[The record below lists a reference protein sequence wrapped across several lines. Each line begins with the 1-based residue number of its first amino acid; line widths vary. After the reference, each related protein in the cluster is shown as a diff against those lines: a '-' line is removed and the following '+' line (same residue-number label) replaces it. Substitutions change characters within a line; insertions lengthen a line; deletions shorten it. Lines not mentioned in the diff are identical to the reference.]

1 MGSIAI
7 KINPSKLDNSDADLR
22 YLIPEK
28 IEELTNKVVIDDG
41 YDYLEDEQNSMVIF
55 LQSDHPQNHVVKVL
69 EILKNEDFLGNII
82 YDVAIVA
89 IDEGNGY
96 RVIHPDK
103 YDEEF
108 IV

>member
-1 MGSIAI
+1 
-7 KINPSKLDNSDADLR
+7 
-22 YLIPEK
+22 
-28 IEELTNKVVIDDG
+28 
-41 YDYLEDEQNSMVIF
+41 MVIF